1 MSSITAIFGS
11 SADKS
16 SAQDDERLKDLYWN
30 RIELK
35 KEFAGLRTE
44 KFKLTDRLKTQQGDI
59 ARLEQKLEH
68 LESLLT
74 DPEWARSIM
83 VLYQLRGLGNRC
95 ERKVARFAEQL
106 KQQREQKQ
114 NSEALSKWRA
124 GITTECEGVAA
135 EIRSLRERVFQHEEE
150 LQSVHQN
157 LEQSQGFFR
166 FFRRRSL
173 RARAEELITDIQA
186 LEGAEEAKRADIE
199 AIQSKE
205 PPETLGLGLAT
216 KRSINFMI
224 LSYAQQLYL
233 NFDDDGLVA
242 MVKEACEKSAGAVRY
257 GNDKDCESI
266 VKRIQR
272 SAALLEKGG
281 DFAAVMQKRAKL
293 ISEGAIYKNP
303 DDAVPVPGT
312 VATLFRIDANDI
324 VKASDSDML
333 GRNFWGLA
341 NVMSR

>member
-11 SADKS
+11 SADKN

-35 KEFAGLRTE
+35 KEFAGLRNE
-44 KFKLTDRLKTQQGDI
+44 KFKLSDRLKTQQGDI

-74 DPEWARSIM
+74 DPEWARSIL
-83 VLYQLRGLGNRC
+83 VLYQLRGLGERC

-106 KQQREQKQ
+106 KQQREHKQ
-114 NSEALSKWRA
+114 NSEALAKWRA
-124 GITTECEGVAA
+124 GIEAECEAVVA
-135 EIRSLRERVFQHEEE
+135 EVRSLREQIFRHEEE
-150 LQSVHQN
+150 LQSVHQS
-157 LEQSQGFFR
+157 LEESRGFFR
-166 FFRRRSL
+166 FFKRRSL
-173 RARAEELITDIQA
+173 QARAEELVSDIQA
-186 LEGAEEAKRADIE
+186 LEGTEETKRAEIDVIK
-199 AIQSKE
+199 AKE

-224 LSYAQQLYL
+224 LSYAQQLFL
-233 NFDDDGLVA
+233 NFDDDGLVS
-242 MVKEACEKSAGAVRY
+242 MVKEACEKSAGAIRY
-257 GNDKDCESI
+257 GDDRDCDSI
-266 VKRIQR
+266 VKRIRR
-272 SAALLEKGG
+272 SAALLEQGG
-281 DFAAVMQKRAKL
+281 DFAAAMQKRAKL

-333 GRNFWGLA
+333 GRNYWGLA

>member
-11 SADKS
+11 SAEKAT
-16 SAQDDERLKDLYWN
+16 AQDDERLKDLYWN

-74 DPEWARSIM
+74 DPDWARSIM
-83 VLYQLRGLGNRC
+83 VLYQLRGLSYRC

-114 NSEALSKWRA
+114 NSEALGKWRA
-124 GITTECEGVAA
+124 GIEVECGAIAA
-135 EIRSLRERVFQHEEE
+135 EVKTLREQVFKHEEE
-150 LQSVHQN
+150 LQSVHRSIEDSPG
-157 LEQSQGFFR
+157 LFR
-166 FFRRRSL
+166 YFKRRSL
-173 RARAEELITDIQA
+173 QSRAEELAAEIQA
-186 LEGAEEAKRADIE
+186 FESTEEAKRAETE
-199 AIQSKE
+199 AIQSRE
-205 PPETLGLGLAT
+205 PPETLGLGLAV

-233 NFDDDGLVA
+233 SFDDDGLVSL
-242 MVKEACEKSAGAVRY
+242 VKEASEKSAGAIRY
-257 GNDKDCESI
+257 GDDRDCESI
-266 VKRIQR
+266 VKRIRR
-272 SAALLEKGG
+272 SETLLEQGG

-303 DDAVPVPGT
+303 DDTVPVPGT
-312 VATLFRIDANDI
+312 VATLFRIDSND
-324 VKASDSDML
+324 VVRASDCDLLS
-333 GRNFWGLA
+333 RNFWGLA

>member
-1 MSSITAIFGS
+1 M
-11 SADKS
+11 
-16 SAQDDERLKDLYWN
+16 
-30 RIELK
+30 
-35 KEFAGLRTE
+35 
-44 KFKLTDRLKTQQGDI
+44 
-59 ARLEQKLEH
+59 
-68 LESLLT
+68 
-74 DPEWARSIM
+74 
-83 VLYQLRGLGNRC
+83 
-95 ERKVARFAEQL
+95 ARFAEQL

-114 NSEALSKWRA
+114 NSEALTKWHA
-124 GITTECEGVAA
+124 GIKAECERVAA
-135 EIRSLRERVFQHEEE
+135 EVRSLREQIFRHEEE
-150 LQSVHQN
+150 LQSVQQN
-157 LEQSQGFFR
+157 LEESQGFFR

-173 RARAEELITDIQA
+173 QARAEELAADIQA
-186 LEGAEEAKRADIE
+186 LEATEETKRAEIE
-199 AIQSKE
+199 AIQSRE

-242 MVKEACEKSAGAVRY
+242 MVKEACEKSAGAIRY
-257 GNDKDCESI
+257 GDDKDCESI
-266 VKRIQR
+266 VNRIRR
-272 SAALLEKGG
+272 SATLLEKGG
-281 DFAAVMQKRAKL
+281 DFAGVMQKRAKL

-312 VATLFRIDANDI
+312 VATLFRIDANDL